1 MCLGKESVNKLTT
14 KTMIYD
20 KFELAGG
27 FSNTITR
34 NDPSETAEDWDPTIG
49 LGYSKIHLCIYMKY
63 WHKYTVQMIYNDK

>member
-34 NDPSETAEDWDPTIG
+34 NDPSETAED
-49 LGYSKIHLCIYMKY
+49 
-63 WHKYTVQMIYNDK
+63 